1 MIAKIDYKAHLL
13 KEEWWNQ
20 QDADDRY
27 ANIGQLINMGEKY
40 DELGIS
46 GLSRLMD
53 EISLLTD
60 AAENADESIDSIKLM
75 TCLLYTSRCV

>member
-1 MIAKIDYKAHLL
+1 
-13 KEEWWNQ
+13 
-20 QDADDRY
+20 
-27 ANIGQLINMGEKY
+27 MGEKY

-75 TCLLYTSRCV
+75 TVHSSKGLEFKNVFLV